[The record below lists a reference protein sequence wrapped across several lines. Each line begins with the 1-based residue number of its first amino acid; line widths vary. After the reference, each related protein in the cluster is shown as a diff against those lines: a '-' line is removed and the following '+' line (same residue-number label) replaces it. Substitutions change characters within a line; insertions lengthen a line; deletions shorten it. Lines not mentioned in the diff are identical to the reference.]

1 MHKLLVFDLDG
12 TLAEP
17 GQRMAEKEVE
27 KLIVLENRG
36 YRIVLCS
43 GKTSYYLCGFAR
55 QLGLKNPI
63 FAGENGGTFQFGIE
77 LPPKRYEEYPCS
89 EQAKAQIRRMKALLD
104 KTYGNKIWY
113 QPNVVGISPF
123 PANDEIFSD
132 LQRLIDEKRPELDE
146 LEVYRHWDCFDLMPK
161 NVNKKNGIRYL
172 TDLLGMDRS
181 EVIAIG
187 DGINDIPMFEFADIA
202 IGVLGKDAID
212 EQGNITQQKSDN
224 VIREYID
231 YGFATIG
238 EVLDFILEK
247 CL

>member
-17 GQRMAEKEVE
+17 GERMAEKDVD
-27 KLIVLENRG
+27 KLIALENRG
-36 YRIVLCS
+36 YHIVLCS

-63 FAGENGGTFQFGIE
+63 LAGENGGTFQFGIE
-77 LPPKRYEEYPCS
+77 LPPKKYVEYPRS
-89 EQAKAQIRRMKALLD
+89 EQAKAQIRGMKMLID

-113 QPNVVGISPF
+113 QPNLIGISPF
-123 PANDEIFSD
+123 PADEETFSD

-146 LEVYRHWDCFDLMPK
+146 IEIYRHWDCFDLIPK

-172 TDLLGMDRS
+172 AEVLGIDGN
-181 EVIAIG
+181 EVIAVG
-187 DGINDIPMFEFADIA
+187 DGVNDIPMFEFADIS
-202 IGVLGKDAID
+202 IGVMGKDAID
-212 EQGNITQQKSDN
+212 EQGNLAQQKPDK
-224 VIREYID
+224 IIMEYID

-238 EVLDFILEK
+238 EALDYILENY
-247 CL
+247 L

>member
-17 GQRMAEKEVE
+17 GQRMAEK
-27 KLIVLENRG
+27 
-36 YRIVLCS
+36 
-43 GKTSYYLCGFAR
+43 
-55 QLGLKNPI
+55 
-63 FAGENGGTFQFGIE
+63 
-77 LPPKRYEEYPCS
+77 
-89 EQAKAQIRRMKALLD
+89 
-104 KTYGNKIWY
+104 
-113 QPNVVGISPF
+113 
-123 PANDEIFSD
+123 
-132 LQRLIDEKRPELDE
+132 ELDE

-212 EQGNITQQKSDN
+212 EQGNITQQKSDH

>member
-27 KLIVLENRG
+27 KLIALENRG

-63 FAGENGGTFQFGIE
+63 LVGENGGTFQFGIE

-89 EQAKAQIRRMKALLD
+89 EQAKVQIRRMKALID

-113 QPNVVGISPF
+113 QPNVIGISPF
-123 PANDEIFSD
+123 PADEETFSD

-146 LEVYRHWDCFDLMPK
+146 LEIYRHWDCFDLIPK
-161 NVNKKNGIRYL
+161 NVNKKNGIIYL
-172 TDLLGMDRS
+172 AELLEMDRR

-187 DGINDIPMFEFADIA
+187 DGINDIPMFELADIA
-202 IGVLGKDAID
+202 IGVMGKNVID
-212 EQGNITQQKSDN
+212 GQENLAQQKTDN
-224 VIREYID
+224 VIRESID

-247 CL
+247 YL

>member
-27 KLIVLENRG
+27 KLIALENRG

-55 QLGLKNPI
+55 QLGLKEPI
-63 FAGENGGTFQFGIE
+63 LVGENGGTFQFGIE

-89 EQAKAQIRRMKALLD
+89 EQAKAQICRMKTLID

-113 QPNVVGISPF
+113 QPNVIGISPF
-123 PANDEIFSD
+123 PANEEIFSD
-132 LQRLIDEKRPELDE
+132 LQGLIDEKRPELDE
-146 LEVYRHWDCFDLMPK
+146 LEIYRHWDCFDLIPK
-161 NVNKKNGIRYL
+161 HVNKKNGIIYL
-172 TDLLGMDRS
+172 VELLEMDRR

-187 DGINDIPMFEFADIA
+187 DGVNDIPMFELADIA
-202 IGVLGKDAID
+202 IGVMGKDVID
-212 EQGNITQQKSDN
+212 EQGNLAQQKSDN
-224 VIREYID
+224 IIWKFID
-231 YGFATIG
+231 YGFETIG
-238 EVLDFILEK
+238 DVLDFILEK